1 MNRKSKT
8 FALSTAVLGLVV
20 LVAAGIAAKDT
31 IREQW
36 YLHRLENGAEEEQIV
51 AAEKLGDMRSIR
63 AIPLLL
69 GLNGFLFGASNAA
82 LAKIGT
88 PAVPAVME
96 QLERGSE
103 STRIDVV
110 FTLSLM
116 GSDAIAAVPA
126 LQRALED
133 VNELVRTNAAEVLKR
148 IQGTQDEKK

>member
-103 STRIDVV
+103 STRIDAV

-116 GSDAIAAVPA
+116 GSDAVAAVPA

-133 VNELVRTNAAEVLKR
+133 VNEVL
-148 IQGTQDEKK
+148 ELFL